1 MQMIKIVKMISSFL
15 GLLNIVGKMIEKE
28 DKDGDYDLSDKF
40 IPFLYSQK
48 SKFCKGSKL
57 DIILHFPLPYLNIH
71 FILFK
76 DSYHYKLITSSP
88 EIFHFFFIQQSSFI
102 PFKNFFLRIIVST
115 STKWNLFTVTFF
127 LLLSV
132 KICQFT
138 HLTATLFHR
147 CTCSDRLFPRRAS
160 YKGIEDY
167 LLVEGSA

>member
-1 MQMIKIVKMISSFL
+1 MIKIVKMISSFL

-48 SKFCKGSKL
+48 SKFCKGSKP
-57 DIILHFPLPYLNIH
+57 DIILHFPLPYLNIL

-88 EIFHFFFIQQSSFI
+88 EIFHIFFYPTKLFYSLI
-102 PFKNFFLRIIVST
+102 FLLIIVST
-115 STKWNLFTVTFF
+115 STKRSLFTVTFF
-127 LLLSV
+127 LQLSV

-138 HLTATLFHR
+138 NLTATLFHR
-147 CTCSDRLFPRRAS
+147 CTCSDRLSPQRAS
-160 YKGIEDY
+160 YKGIENY

>member
-48 SKFCKGSKL
+48 SKFCKGSKS
-57 DIILHFPLPYLNIH
+57 DIILYFPLPYLNIL

-88 EIFHFFFIQQSSFI
+88 EIFHI
-102 PFKNFFLRIIVST
+102 FFLSN
-115 STKWNLFTVTFF
+115 KAL
-127 LLLSV
+127 
-132 KICQFT
+132 
-138 HLTATLFHR
+138 
-147 CTCSDRLFPRRAS
+147 LFPYFLTYNS
-160 YKGIEDY
+160 FNFY
-167 LLVEGSA
+167 